1 MRILILRQT
10 AINGQAVR
18 PGDVID
24 ADAGDARTLVLMRKA
39 APAPDPD
46 PLSEPAASVAPEPRK
61 PRARKG

>member
-24 ADAGDARTLVLMRKA
+24 ADPGDARTLLLMRKA
-39 APAPDPD
+39 VPAPDPD
-46 PLSEPAASVAPEPRK
+46 PLPEPAASVAPEPRK